1 MLGANYVGDGNAYT
15 TGNVVSVAGQT
26 GAFTQGLSYNY
37 MYQQAPDNYVDYISA
52 STGTLIFSSQENYG
66 RAVCYAGP
74 SNNYRAI
81 YATFN
86 FGALRNG
93 SSTKQQLMTR
103 YVQYLLP
110 NVVTEEHSS
119 TALRDLCLSPNP
131 APGWIQVRFA
141 LDRTERVTVNVY
153 DVTGQKVRA
162 LNSSDL
168 NRGAHCLTWN
178 GQDDLGRSVGDGSYL
193 IRIEAGEVVV
203 NRTIVLIK

>member
-15 TGNVVSVAGQT
+15 TGNVVSVAGPT

-52 STGTLIFSSQENYG
+52 STGTLIFSSQESYG

-103 YVQYLLP
+103 YMQYLLP
-110 NVVTEEHSS
+110 NVVAEEQSS
-119 TALRDLCLSPNP
+119 TLLRDLCLSPNP
-131 APGWIQVRFA
+131 GRGRIQVRFA
-141 LDRTERVTVNVY
+141 LDRTERVNVSIY
-153 DVTGQKVRA
+153 DVTGQKIRT
-162 LNSSDL
+162 LNSSVLD
-168 NRGAHCLTWN
+168 RGDHCLTWN
-178 GQDDLGRSVGDGSYL
+178 GQDDQGRSVSNGSYL
-193 IRIEAGEVVV
+193 VRIEAGKAFV